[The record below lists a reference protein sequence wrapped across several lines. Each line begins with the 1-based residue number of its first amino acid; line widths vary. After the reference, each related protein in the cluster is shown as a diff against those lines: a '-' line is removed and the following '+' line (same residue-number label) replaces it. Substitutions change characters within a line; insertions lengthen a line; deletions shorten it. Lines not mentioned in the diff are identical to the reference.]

1 MKMRDLPAQS
11 GLEAAHIHRQRG
23 AVQPVRQCG
32 GALLLARRGNTLK
45 VRPFAGSGT
54 TGQAA
59 VLEGVYPIMI
69 EMEADYVEDIE
80 NRMKDVAG
88 ESETEMPQDEQNV
101 APLDS
106 LFVD

>member
-11 GLEAAHIHRQRG
+11 GPKRRISTATVVLFSQCANAAG
-23 AVQPVRQCG
+23 
-32 GALLLARRGNTLK
+32 LYTLK